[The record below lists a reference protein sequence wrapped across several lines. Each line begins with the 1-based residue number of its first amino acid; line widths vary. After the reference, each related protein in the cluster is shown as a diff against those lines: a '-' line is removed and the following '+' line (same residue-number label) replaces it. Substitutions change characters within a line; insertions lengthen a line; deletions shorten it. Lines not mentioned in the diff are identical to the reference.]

1 MNLFVQFMIYFGA
14 STIVG
19 VPLLS
24 YFQITQIKGST
35 FEDWVA
41 SIPTSFGPAL
51 CIFVLVSVLVYYILK
66 PLLENIKETENRD
79 ITLEEKLSARKIL
92 QKVNIISMLSIL
104 IGYPIG
110 NGISIYIKVV
120 TGKVK
125 YSTLD
130 LIIIFI
136 LILLYAI
143 LAISYSVT
151 CFNATARKELTK
163 LKIYTTN
170 SVKSN
175 RFSLSLGITTIF
187 VTLLIG
193 WHVFFTGYS
202 AMKHG
207 WSMPVFLKKGLFSLL
222 ISFVISVPLYILILR
237 QLRKRFSLTINQIRN
252 LREDGDLVSR
262 LAIGTFDDFGTVM
275 TEMNYLMD
283 FLQESLCKL
292 KNENITVDTDAKELF
307 NVTESSSAG
316 MEQIIAAFDNMN
328 SQNDEKDKLLET
340 TKANINKLSEDAK
353 KLSQLV
359 ESQTEMEKN
368 NADSIT
374 NMVENFNSITT
385 LISKAQALAKDLSS
399 ISDIGKSEV
408 QKTQNVIAII
418 SEKSE
423 KMIQVIQVIQK
434 VATQTNLLAMNAA
447 IEASHAGEA
456 GKGFS
461 VVADEIRKLSISTK
475 DSAKNISDLITE
487 MASSMA
493 EGINSMNDTSTMFG
507 RINSGISS
515 QSKLVE
521 DISVTVAAQSLAAN
535 NVLNSTSDIFKE
547 FKDVNT
553 LIQNQANYADV
564 IKNNISDVV
573 TLSEKVNTS
582 MKESESVVREFASSI
597 ETVKEKAEQNKQSVI
612 SVTDELNKFEI

>member
-1 MNLFVQFMIYFGA
+1 MNLFAQFMIYFGA

-35 FEDWVA
+35 TQDWIA

-51 CIFVLVSVLVYYILK
+51 FIFVFVSILVYYILK
-66 PLLENIKETENRD
+66 PLLINIKEAENRD
-79 ITLEEKLSARKIL
+79 FSREEKINARKIL
-92 QKVNIISMLSIL
+92 QKVNILSMLSIL

-110 NGISIYIKVV
+110 NGVSIYIKVLN
-120 TGKVK
+120 GKVK
-125 YSTLD
+125 YSSLD
-130 LIIIFI
+130 LFIIFI

-143 LAISYSVT
+143 LAINYSVT

-163 LKIYTTN
+163 LKIYSTDGI
-170 SVKSN
+170 KSN

-193 WHVFFTGYS
+193 WQIFFCGYS

-207 WSMPVFLKKGLFSLL
+207 WTTTIFLKKGLFSL
-222 ISFVISVPLYILILR
+222 IVSFIISVPLYVLILR

-252 LREDGDLVSR
+252 LREDGDLVTR
-262 LAIGTFDDFGTVM
+262 LAIGTFDDFGIVM

-283 FLQESLCKL
+283 FLQNSLSKL
-292 KNENITVDTDAKELF
+292 KIENSTVDSDAKELF
-307 NVTESSSAG
+307 DVTESSSAG
-316 MEQIIAAFDNMN
+316 MEQIITAFGNMN
-328 SQNDEKDKLLET
+328 SQNDEKDRLLET
-340 TKANINKLSEDAK
+340 TKININKLSEDAQ

-359 ESQTEMEKN
+359 SSQTESEKT
-368 NADSIT
+368 NAESVN

-385 LISKAQALAKDLSS
+385 LISKAQALAADLSS
-399 ISDIGKSEV
+399 ISNIGKSEV

-461 VVADEIRKLSISTK
+461 VVADEIRKLSISTQE
-475 DSAKNISDLITE
+475 SAKNIGDLITE

-521 DISVTVAAQSLAAN
+521 DISVTVTAQSLAAN
-535 NVLNSTSDIFKE
+535 NVLNSTSDIFRE
-547 FKDVNT
+547 FQEINS
-553 LIQNQANYADV
+553 LIQNQANYAEQ
-564 IKNNISDVV
+564 IKNDISDVV
-573 TLSEKVNTS
+573 SLSEKVNVS
-582 MKESESVVREFASSI
+582 IKESELVVKEFASSI